1 MPPDQAVKGGK
12 LSDSLPPVRCE
23 WQLHRSWHDRA
34 KRPNHRDSS
43 CGRLRSRVRL
53 PCRRQRAHCP
63 DASRHE
69 PAPSFRGF
77 AQSGQA
83 WQECARPNDES
94 VDIAVRLGVDPK
106 HADQVVRG
114 TVSLP
119 NGTGKSV
126 RVLAIA
132 KSPDK
137 QEEAKN
143 AGADFYGFDDYLKK
157 IAEGWTDIDVIIAT
171 PDSMMELGKIAKILG
186 PRGLMPNPKSGT
198 VTQDVATAVKEV
210 KAGKI
215 DFRVDKTG
223 IVHSIIGKLSFD
235 NAKLKENIV
244 TFLNTIIKL
253 KPSAAKGTYIK
264 SIVISSTMGPGVKV
278 DRALNEMKVAA

>member
-1 MPPDQAVKGGK
+1 MKLTKRQKDNSKIDVSKEYNIADAVELLKK
-12 LSDSLPPVRCE
+12 
-23 WQLHRSWHDRA
+23 A
-34 KRPNHRDSS
+34 KS
-43 CGRLRSRVRL
+43 
-53 PCRRQRAHCP
+53 AK
-63 DASRHE
+63 
-69 PAPSFRGF
+69 F
-77 AQSGQA
+77 
-83 WQECARPNDES
+83 DES

-126 RVLAIA
+126 RVLVIA
-132 KSPDK
+132 KSSDK
-137 QEEAKN
+137 QEDAKN

-157 IAEGWTDIDVIIAT
+157 IAEGWTDVDVIIST

-198 VTQDVATAVKEV
+198 VTMDVATAVKEV

-235 NAKLKENIV
+235 NNKLKENIV

-264 SIVISSTMGPGVKV
+264 SITISSTMGPGVKV